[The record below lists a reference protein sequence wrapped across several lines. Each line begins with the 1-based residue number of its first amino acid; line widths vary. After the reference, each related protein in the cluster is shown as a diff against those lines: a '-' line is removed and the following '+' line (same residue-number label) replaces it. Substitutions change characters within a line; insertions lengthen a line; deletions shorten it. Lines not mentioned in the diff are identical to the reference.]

1 MDLFL
6 IISVLHAKFCWLGH
20 LGKMICP
27 WKESVAGK
35 ETVQGVWGDLLSRVT
50 AKLASNFWTY
60 VRLTSISPAGSEEQI
75 IFSQQSP
82 KILKMASESF
92 IHALLLFLGLF
103 FKISRWVPLYILF
116 AYNLIIG
123 RCKTASQNQLERGG
137 KELKLVVLR
146 FCQGPDSKVWQNKSS
161 ISTRSCSW
169 F

>member
-1 MDLFL
+1 M
-6 IISVLHAKFCWLGH
+6 
-20 LGKMICP
+20 
-27 WKESVAGK
+27 
-35 ETVQGVWGDLLSRVT
+35 SRVT

-123 RCKTASQNQLERGG
+123 RCKTASQNQLERVRNGIKIG
-137 KELKLVVLR
+137 CMAILS
-146 FCQGPDSKVWQNKSS
+146 GP
-161 ISTRSCSW
+161 
-169 F
+169 

>member
-60 VRLTSISPAGSEEQI
+60 VRLTSISPAESEEQI

-123 RCKTASQNQLERGG
+123 RCKTASQNQLERVRNGIKIG
-137 KELKLVVLR
+137 CMAILS
-146 FCQGPDSKVWQNKSS
+146 GP
-161 ISTRSCSW
+161 W